1 MLIIF
6 IATSADITKI
16 RNFDF
21 TNNIKKKKAGFED
34 IFITAPQAAQMA
46 QLVNCMFPNVA
57 GRPAV
62 YKTGG
67 RVGKVDSKI
76 SQERGH

>member
-34 IFITAPQAAQMA
+34 IFITVESRFKKA
-46 QLVNCMFPNVA
+46 
-57 GRPAV
+57 
-62 YKTGG
+62 
-67 RVGKVDSKI
+67 
-76 SQERGH
+76 